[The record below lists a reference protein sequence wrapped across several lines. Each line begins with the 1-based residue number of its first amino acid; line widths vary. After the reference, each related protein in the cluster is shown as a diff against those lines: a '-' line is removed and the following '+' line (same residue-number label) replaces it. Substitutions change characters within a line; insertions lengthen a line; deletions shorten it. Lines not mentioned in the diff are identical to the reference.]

1 MINREIRFFL
11 INGIIAVLIA
21 YLVYRALILIGL
33 DINFSSMVSYFA
45 GMFYGYFANKQLTF
59 KNVDNISITNITKY
73 LVLHFCTLVIYVYLN
88 SYLVLLLK
96 EYSFNLLIAF
106 SLTIGLTTILNFL
119 GLRFWVFKKVPILA
133 RENLT

>member
-33 DINFSSMVSYFA
+33 DINFSSMISYFA

-119 GLRFWVFKKVPILA
+119 GLRFWVFKKVPTLA
-133 RENLT
+133 RKNLT

>member
-33 DINFSSMVSYFA
+33 DINFSSMSSYFA
-45 GMFYGYFANKQLTF
+45 GMFYGYFSNKQLTF
-59 KNVDNISITNITKY
+59 KNFDNISIANITKY
-73 LVLHFCTLVIYVYLN
+73 LALHFCTLVIYVYLN

-119 GLRFWVFKKVPILA
+119 GLRFWVFKKVPTLA
-133 RENLT
+133 RKNLT

>member
-33 DINFSSMVSYFA
+33 DINFSSMSSYFA
-45 GMFYGYFANKQLTF
+45 GMFYGYFSNKQLTF
-59 KNVDNISITNITKY
+59 KNFDNISITNITKY

-119 GLRFWVFKKVPILA
+119 GLRFWVFKKVPTLA
-133 RENLT
+133 RKNLT

>member
-33 DINFSSMVSYFA
+33 DINFSSMISYFA

-73 LVLHFCTLVIYVYLN
+73 LVY
-88 SYLVLLLK
+88 
-96 EYSFNLLIAF
+96 
-106 SLTIGLTTILNFL
+106 
-119 GLRFWVFKKVPILA
+119 R
-133 RENLT
+133 

>member
-45 GMFYGYFANKQLTF
+45 GMFYGYFSNKQLTF
-59 KNVDNISITNITKY
+59 KNFDNISITNITKY

>member
-33 DINFSSMVSYFA
+33 DINFSSMISYFA

>member
-1 MINREIRFFL
+1 MINREIIFFI
-11 INGIIAVLIA
+11 INGIISVLIA

-33 DINFSSMVSYFA
+33 DINFSSMISYFA